1 MRELKRPSRRL
12 VDSWESWMAVC
23 VTWWM
28 VSIYRRK
35 MIVSFYFILENND
48 TGEESGTNMVLE
60 VLQVHRVG
68 RLVAQNR
75 PQQLRNLLV
84 RLTCEL
90 LDV

>member
-1 MRELKRPSRRL
+1 
-12 VDSWESWMAVC
+12 MAVC

-28 VSIYRRK
+28 VSIYRRET
-35 MIVSFYFILENND
+35 IVSFILFWIMIR
-48 TGEESGTNMVLE
+48 ESGTNMVLE

-75 PQQLRNLLV
+75 PQQLCNLLV